1 MRTTRN
7 NQEESLESTA
17 IAVQEEKHPNFI
29 ESNTQAITLEE
40 LTNNNIPRN
49 ITEFYVPSHWEKQIG
64 EVSDGHQF
72 PSACL

>member
-17 IAVQEEKHPNFI
+17 IAVQKEKHPNFI

-40 LTNNNIPRN
+40 LTNNNIPRD
-49 ITEFYVPSHWEKQIG
+49 ITEFYVPSH
-64 EVSDGHQF
+64 
-72 PSACL
+72 